1 MLLQHRAKLPPRLV
15 PAERLVPQ
23 YRKGPVGKLV
33 DELPGG
39 LGRCGLRMGGSNNS
53 HGRDGRHGQRK
64 QGSVTARSHS
74 LLQLKAEFRSA
85 FWSEWTSA
93 VQGKEGVVR

>member
-23 YRKGPVGKLV
+23 YRKGPVGTLV

-64 QGSVTARSHS
+64 RS
-74 LLQLKAEFRSA
+74 EERR
-85 FWSEWTSA
+85 
-93 VQGKEGVVR
+93 VGKECVSQCRSRLAPEQSKKKTNQTRRLQK